1 MNDTITADVQTDDQ
15 STDVI
20 DAQTDVQPDEI
31 VADVAPEAPVE
42 GDQSGD
48 DQSGDQSGD
57 EGAQEETANVATA
70 EDRYPVKDV
79 RSTLA
84 TRLAAAH
91 EAGWTR
97 PRLTELIKQVALDD
111 LTGPS
116 EQGDKF
122 YMGGS
127 ALFRTRNGNV
137 HSGEVKYLTAV
148 LDWIDAGVVQLPEK
162 LTKNPA
168 KLQERLDA
176 LEAKVAALSSTLD
189 AVRQVAE
196 GSTDVKGVG
205 ALREVLADIA
215 QTAAG
220 AE

>member
-1 MNDTITADVQTDDQ
+1 MNDTLTADVQTDDA
-15 STDVI
+15 I
-20 DAQTDVQPDEI
+20 DAIDVQPDEI

-42 GDQSGD
+42 GDQPSD
-48 DQSGDQSGD
+48 DQSGDQPVVED
-57 EGAQEETANVATA
+57 AQEETANVATA
-70 EDRYPVKDV
+70 EDRYPAKGM

-97 PRLTELIKQVALDD
+97 PRLTELIKQVNGSDVSA
-111 LTGPS
+111 PS
-116 EQGDKF
+116 QNGDGF

-137 HSGEVKYLTAV
+137 HTGEVAYLTAV
-148 LDWIDAGVVQLPEK
+148 LDWIDAGVVELPEK

-176 LEAKVAALSSTLD
+176 LEAKVTALSSTLD
-189 AVRQVAE
+189 AVRVVAE

-220 AE
+220 VDA